1 MPSALMTYTTV
12 RKNRLSELKERE
24 RGFFDLQFIKATT
37 PRHQSTFLDLL
48 EHSPAQLRQDLF
60 ALSQVDFKRDG
71 FFVEFGATNGRT
83 HSNSWLLES
92 QFGWHGI
99 LAEPARIW
107 HDNLKANRNCVVDTR
122 CVWKA
127 TGEVLKF
134 IETPR
139 LENSSISSLT
149 KPSRKLRGTTCDV
162 TTVTLN
168 ELLETHNAPAVIDYM
183 SVDTEGSEFE
193 ILSALDFDRWSARAI
208 SVEHNYAPQQEDIKT
223 LLVSKG
229 YTQVMKSVS
238 RFDDWYIK
246 LQ

>member
-1 MPSALMTYTTV
+1 MTFTAV
-12 RKNRLSELKERE
+12 RKNRLEKLKERE
-24 RGFFDLQFIKATT
+24 RGYFDLQFIKATT
-37 PRHQSTFLDLL
+37 SQHQSTCLELLD
-48 EHSPAQLRQDLF
+48 HSPAQLRQDLF
-60 ALSQVDFKRDG
+60 ALSQVDFKRYG

-83 HSNSWLLES
+83 LSNSWLLES
-92 QFGWHGI
+92 QFGWRGI
-99 LAEPARIW
+99 LAEPARTW
-107 HDNLKANRNCVVDTR
+107 HGALKANRTCAIDTR

-127 TGEVLKF
+127 SGEVLKF
-134 IETPR
+134 TETPR

-149 KPSRKLRGTTCDV
+149 KPSRKLRGTTYDV

-208 SVEHNYAPQQEDIKT
+208 SVEHNYAPQREDIKT

-246 LQ
+246 PQ